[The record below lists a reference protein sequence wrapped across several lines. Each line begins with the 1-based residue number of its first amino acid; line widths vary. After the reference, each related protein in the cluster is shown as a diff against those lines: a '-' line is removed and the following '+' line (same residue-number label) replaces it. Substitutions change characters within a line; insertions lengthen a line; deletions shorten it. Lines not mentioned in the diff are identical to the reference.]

1 MPLTDEEQKFGEVS
15 FIRVSDGT
23 AGLSKSAPTP
33 GPSPRSR
40 PSAGRLCPRLP
51 NARRRERSPA
61 AAAPPPDPVSGSA
74 RPVRESALT
83 VGRAHPP
90 RLPLSRVL
98 RARRVTLTR
107 LWCLPKTTPGV
118 GVCGWFGAD
127 PRSPG
132 APVLASSVRA
142 HGFARCP
149 LQAGQ
154 GGSARV
160 PKLSALGLCVTA
172 GPRRTPAAVVG
183 PGPEL
188 AGHSFLC

>member
-1 MPLTDEEQKFGEVS
+1 MPLTDEEQKFGEVR

-23 AGLSKSAPTP
+23 AGLSKSAPPP

-98 RARRVTLTR
+98 RAWRVTLTR

-118 GVCGWFGAD
+118 CVSGCLRLVWG
-127 PRSPG
+127 RSPEPRG
-132 APVLASSVRA
+132 TFL
-142 HGFARCP
+142 GFNWSPR
-149 LQAGQ
+149 
-154 GGSARV
+154 
-160 PKLSALGLCVTA
+160 LCVMPPA
-172 GPRRTPAAVVG
+172 GRAGRERPGPQAVSFGPVCHRGTPAEPQPQSWVRVR
-183 PGPEL
+183 
-188 AGHSFLC
+188 S